1 MVRFPEAQKRLFGHK
16 FACKK
21 CKTVLKTDIAK
32 IIAKKVSCRR
42 CGGKALRP
50 LSKK

>member
-1 MVRFPEAQKRLFGHK
+1 MVRFPEAHARLAKNK

-21 CKTVLKTDIAK
+21 CKSVVKSDTMK
-32 IIAKKVSCRR
+32 IVAGKVSCRR

-50 LSKK
+50 LRKK